1 MVAGRQTSAA
11 SIAPTVV
18 KFIFAA
24 ARFAVAAALLPY
36 ALDWRSPFLTTIRPW
51 AFLILVAVPLA
62 LAAGEIW
69 LWRSARRTRWR
80 IPALLHAAVTA
91 AALFTAGTTLFLEA
105 RFQWMRYEVMHADAR
120 ELE

>member
-1 MVAGRQTSAA
+1 MVAGRRKTGR
-11 SIAPTVV
+11 SIVPTIV

-36 ALDWRSPFLTTIRPW
+36 ALDWRSPYLTTIRPW

-80 IPALLHAAVTA
+80 ILAVLHAAVTA
-91 AALFTAGTTLFLEA
+91 AALFTAGAALFLEA
-105 RFQWMRYEVMHADAR
+105 R
-120 ELE
+120 